1 MTNGSL
7 QHQPGSRRE
16 CLNFIALVPSLS
28 LPPPSVPLPAVS
40 PTPPATASLPVSLLA
55 TSPSGTPVVDADIE
69 MGDAPEVSSMPP
81 EEVGQRRVRVV
92 DAIEISPE
100 RSLSVLPDA
109 EEPLRAKVS

>member
-1 MTNGSL
+1 
-7 QHQPGSRRE
+7 
-16 CLNFIALVPSLS
+16 
-28 LPPPSVPLPAVS
+28 
-40 PTPPATASLPVSLLA
+40 
-55 TSPSGTPVVDADIE
+55 VVDADIE